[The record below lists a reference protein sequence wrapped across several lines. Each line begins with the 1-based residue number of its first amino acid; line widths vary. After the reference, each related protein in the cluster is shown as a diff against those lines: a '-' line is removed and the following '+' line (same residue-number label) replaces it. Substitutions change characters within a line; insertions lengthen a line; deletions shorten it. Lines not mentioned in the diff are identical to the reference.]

1 MPKFLVTYH
10 GGGEVPHDPVVM
22 DRIRA
27 AFMQWSHKTGP
38 ALADPGA
45 PIAAKKT
52 VTGQGVKDGAAQGTF
67 DGWSIIEAADMD
79 AVVEILTDHPF
90 VGRGGSLQIN
100 EPVP

>member
-10 GGGEVPHDPVVM
+10 GGQAVPHDPAVM
-22 DRIRA
+22 EKIRN
-27 AFMQWSHKTGP
+27 AFTQWAQKTGP

-52 VTGQGVKDGAAQGTF
+52 LTPKGVKDGGAEGEYS
-67 DGWSIIEAADMD
+67 GWSIVEAADMD
-79 AVVEILTDHPF
+79 GVVEILSDHPF

>member
-10 GGGEVPHDPVVM
+10 GGGEVPHDPEVM
-22 DRIRA
+22 AKIRA
-27 AFMQWSHKTGP
+27 AFMQWAQKTGP

-45 PIAAKKT
+45 PIASKKT
-52 VTGQGVKDGAAQGTF
+52 VSSQGVRDGAAEGTF
-67 DGWSIIEAADMD
+67 DGWSIVEAADMSEV
-79 AVVEILTDHPF
+79 AQILEDHPF

>member
-22 DRIRA
+22 EKIRA
-27 AFMQWSHKTGP
+27 AFMQWAQKTGP

-52 VTGQGVKDGAAQGTF
+52 VTAHAVKDGPAEGSF
-67 DGWSIIEAADMD
+67 DGWSIVDAADMD
-79 AVVEILTDHPF
+79 EVAAILKDHPF
-90 VGRGGSLQIN
+90 IGRGGSLQIN
-100 EPVP
+100 QPVP